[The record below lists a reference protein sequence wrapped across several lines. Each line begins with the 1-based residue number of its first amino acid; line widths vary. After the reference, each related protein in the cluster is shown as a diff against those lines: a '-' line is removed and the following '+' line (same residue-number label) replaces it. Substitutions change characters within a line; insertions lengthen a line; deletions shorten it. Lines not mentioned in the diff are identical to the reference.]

1 MSYWPHFS
9 VSLLAACCLVVSGC
23 SSEQPVASETIAST
37 ADPGESASGQLTDV
51 ELEGLYTSSF
61 ERSAFKPC
69 NINEVWW
76 AYFRTGDPEAM
87 SVAMGIDPDAP
98 DWDSIHVANRYLR
111 VRGDVE
117 RAEETG
123 HGFGHMG
130 KYQGLINITAILE
143 TREATGEEIQRCRRA

>member
-1 MSYWPHFS
+1 M
-9 VSLLAACCLVVSGC
+9 
-23 SSEQPVASETIAST
+23 
-37 ADPGESASGQLTDV
+37 